1 MKKIALFILGLAATE
16 SLFSFRIS
24 DPVILRLN
32 LTEGATYKYNT
43 TISQKISTMVAGQSY
58 NSDMNMA
65 SSIDMKV
72 KKKYGQD
79 SMLLETKYSH
89 MSMSVSS
96 MGHNTSF
103 DSDNPG
109 GDQGNEMGKLYSV
122 MSSHPVAITTD
133 AWGKIIRIDGI
144 TQLSRSMDS
153 SLQGDNPAMKK
164 VMESLFNEQSYKQA
178 LTNLNMFQNK
188 PVNMGDK
195 WNQVI
200 TLTSIVPMKINLTY
214 TVKQINPSSVVLNVA
229 GEIKSTADSADI
241 SGMTIPVHVTGTQT
255 GTYTVDRA
263 TGLISTGNVDQ
274 NIQTKMSMM
283 GQDMNVTTQGNTIIT
298 EKEK

>member
-32 LTEGATYKYNT
+32 LTEGVTYKYNT

-274 NIQTKMSMM
+274 DIQTKMSMM